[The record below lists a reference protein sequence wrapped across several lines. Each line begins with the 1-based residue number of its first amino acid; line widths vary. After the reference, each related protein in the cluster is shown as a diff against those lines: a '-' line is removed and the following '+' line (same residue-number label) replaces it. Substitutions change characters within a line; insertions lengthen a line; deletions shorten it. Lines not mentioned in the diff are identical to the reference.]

1 MRTLILIIV
10 SLLCGKLQSQ
20 TIQNWEKLDY
30 GPTPFQPF
38 SVAETDDEVFAVA
51 YNKLFKADDPLG
63 NSWSEVTGLPENYNV
78 DFIKTSS
85 ELLVVMLNQNKHE
98 ISGFLVFEMYVSDD
112 NGESFTHVR
121 TLTHRVYGRDSRINV
136 TGKIIT
142 YSDGEDTFR
151 GDLRSYISYDSGR
164 TWENLTDYDLL
175 FLTESEPGKVTYR
188 DDGALKIYDETTQTW
203 TDIPLPA
210 VFSTTDYF
218 TLGDT
223 IATIKDYILYLYV
236 PNVDR
241 VIRKPS
247 TIQNLPN
254 QIRRRGELYLRD
266 NLNWIIG
273 SNRGRT
279 WDTIRYSSPSSLT
292 SQGSYSYSAKNDILF
307 FCNDFE
313 AFDIGDPAQPLEA
326 VRFMQNEDHYR
337 IVRPIND
344 EAFVSR
350 IREKTVVNLH
360 VASGSITNRINA
372 INLNTAR
379 IEARNQTVIAT
390 WPEGIRVRK
399 DDGTIPLTFSIEMQP
414 RSLQCIGDTCVFVSA
429 SEELYMSKDA
439 GENWTNFSMN
449 NFTNYE
455 ADALM
460 LQPNGMY
467 FGRNDGNSNVLITYH
482 DFDNQSTMAVTQVD
496 WRDIVS
502 RPSFRIANYNL
513 WITKSGIYRA
523 EDNTGDLELLP
534 DTNFPFIRYWG
545 DRELVRVSNLVERG
559 DSIIVTGG
567 NMKRP
572 FVSTD
577 RGESWTEWAGPLPSG
592 NVNDAILVG
601 GRLLLATS
609 NGLFI
614 EPGGISGLSE
624 TKTSSVARA
633 VCFPKPAAVGQVI
646 QIELPAGTKTES
658 HASIAV
664 LSTDGRLVAAE
675 QDYPT
680 TAGQVTVPRI
690 QQTGS
695 YCIVGEVDGRWFSSM
710 VVIK

>member
-1 MRTLILIIV
+1 M
-10 SLLCGKLQSQ
+10 
-20 TIQNWEKLDY
+20 
-30 GPTPFQPF
+30 
-38 SVAETDDEVFAVA
+38 
-51 YNKLFKADDPLG
+51 
-63 NSWSEVTGLPENYNV
+63 
-78 DFIKTSS
+78 
-85 ELLVVMLNQNKHE
+85 
-98 ISGFLVFEMYVSDD
+98 
-112 NGESFTHVR
+112 
-121 TLTHRVYGRDSRINV
+121 
-136 TGKIIT
+136 
-142 YSDGEDTFR
+142 
-151 GDLRSYISYDSGR
+151 
-164 TWENLTDYDLL
+164 
-175 FLTESEPGKVTYR
+175 TYR

-350 IREKTVVNLH
+350 IRGKTVVNLH

-390 WPEGIRVRK
+390 WPEGIRIQK
-399 DDGTIPLTFSIEMQP
+399 DDGSSRVTLSIDLQP
-414 RSLQCIGDTCVFVSA
+414 ESLQCIGDTCVFVSA

-439 GENWTNFSMN
+439 GENWAKYSIPNILTL
-449 NFTNYE
+449 E
-455 ADALM
+455 ADALI
-460 LQPNGMY
+460 LQPDGMY
-467 FGRNDGNSNVLITYH
+467 VGQTALNSEVSIFYH
-482 DFDNQSTMAVTQVD
+482 DFASRNTTPVAQID

-513 WITKSGIYRA
+513 WITKNEIYRV

-534 DTNFPFIRYWG
+534 DTNFPFITYSG

-559 DSIIVTGG
+559 DSIIATGG

-572 FVSTD
+572 FVSID

-633 VCFPKPAAVGQVI
+633 VCFPNPAAVGQVI

-680 TAGQVTVPRI
+680 TNGQVTVSGI
-690 QQTGS
+690 QQAGS
-695 YCIVGEVDGRWFSSM
+695 YCIIGEVGGHWFSSM